1 MAEIK
6 RKIHKLSKKAE
17 ENTSISKKVA
27 NYDPVSVKEGKPL
40 DMTVKT
46 SPQSRAVVGMSKGIT
61 KNMGDYESLRVD
73 VWLSDEVQDKETPEE
88 AVKRIESFIDKALET
103 AIANT
108 VGE

>member
-1 MAEIK
+1 MAVLK
-6 RKIHKLSKKAE
+6 SKKLAD
-17 ENTSISKKVA
+17 K
-27 NYDPVSVKEGKPL
+27 VKENVSIERKVGSNEPFEKKQGKPL
-40 DMTVKT
+40 DMTQKT
-46 SPQSRAVVGMSKGIT
+46 QPNSRAIVGMSKGIT

-73 VWLSDEVQDKETPEE
+73 VWLSDEVQEKETPEE